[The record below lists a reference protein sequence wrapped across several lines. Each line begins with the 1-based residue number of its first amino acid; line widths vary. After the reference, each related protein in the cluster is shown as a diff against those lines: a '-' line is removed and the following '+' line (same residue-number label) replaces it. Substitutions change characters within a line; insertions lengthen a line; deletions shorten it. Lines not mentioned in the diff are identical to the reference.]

1 MEDSI
6 QAKGYRMRPNK
17 LIGPG
22 PVALKRSL
30 YPNSVRT
37 IRNTGENIENDE
49 GTRNEEKQRDK
60 EKLRKVK
67 NEIKSK
73 KGGQDREEKGKN
85 RRNFP
90 ALR

>member
-1 MEDSI
+1 MTKAQER
-6 QAKGYRMRPNK
+6 KKNK
-17 LIGPG
+17 ET
-22 PVALKRSL
+22 K
-30 YPNSVRT
+30 
-37 IRNTGENIENDE
+37 
-49 GTRNEEKQRDK
+49 
-60 EKLRKVK
+60 K